1 MLSCIP
7 VEESSGSRSTA
18 EGYRHD
24 RARID
29 HHLAVLDEAVP
40 GRCTTLDQ
48 HRSNRGGGLP
58 DWPEWCLLPMAGP
71 YAICKTADLVDL
83 QRAERGPAAPMA
95 ALYAWRQGRSIYRFD
110 PELAEAVVATD
121 LTGEIPVDVFYS
133 LPEWGIYIER
143 PDETGRSQKKDWCG
157 LSEASQIPD
166 GSHTTPRG
174 LTPSSGRDQL
184 AEGADVGFES
194 FDDSRR
200 VGRCVSLSLDA
211 LHDPPAHQR
220 GCGHVAFAGELLDGG
235 QLSGIE
241 PQREHRRFGS
251 VRPRRV
257 RIGWDWVVAVQ
268 LGVVGLVDDQPL

>member
-110 PELAEAVVATD
+110 PD
-121 LTGEIPVDVFYS
+121 LTSILGAAESGKAAV
-133 LPEWGIYIER
+133 LLM
-143 PDETGRSQKKDWCG
+143 TGRVKPLQRLG
-157 LSEASQIPD
+157 FLQN
-166 GSHTTPRG
+166 GSWWG
-174 LTPSSGRDQL
+174 VGDQL
-184 AEGADVGFES
+184 T
-194 FDDSRR
+194 
-200 VGRCVSLSLDA
+200 
-211 LHDPPAHQR
+211 
-220 GCGHVAFAGELLDGG
+220 
-235 QLSGIE
+235 
-241 PQREHRRFGS
+241 
-251 VRPRRV
+251 
-257 RIGWDWVVAVQ
+257 
-268 LGVVGLVDDQPL
+268 